1 MDFVHLHTHTHYSL
15 LDGLAQIDP
24 LLDKVQSLGMSACAI
39 TDHGN
44 MYGAVEFYKKA
55 KKRGIKPIIGCEVY
69 VALESR
75 FSRRPQIDDARHHL
89 VLLVKNEA
97 GYRNLVK
104 LVTKAHLEGFYYK
117 PRVDE
122 ELLAE
127 HQEGLIAMT
136 ACIQGKI
143 PRLAIAKK
151 MDEALECAR
160 RYQKMFGKEN
170 FFLEIQHHPNL
181 PDQSPANEGLIEI
194 ARKTGIGLVAT
205 NDIHYL
211 DADDMEAQDI
221 LMLINT
227 GADINN
233 PERLTMKGEDF
244 SMRSPQKMIEDFK
257 DFPEAIENT
266 AKIAQMCEFEFELK
280 KTKLPRFTPPKN
292 KNNEEYLR
300 DLCRAG
306 MEKRYG
312 QNPSR
317 ETRDRFEYEFAAIK
331 ELGFIE
337 YFLIVQD
344 FVNWAKNNRIVVG
357 PGRGSAAGSIVSYL
371 LNITDIDPLRYGL
384 LFERFLNPGRSAVSL
399 PDIDM
404 DFADRRRPEVIEYV
418 SQKYGYGH
426 VAQIITFGTMAA
438 RAVVRD
444 VGRVLQYP
452 YSYCDRLAKMIPFG
466 MNLDEALAKA
476 DDLKT
481 LVQNDEKARVLMG
494 FAKKLE
500 GCARHASTHACG
512 VVISPVPLDEIVPV
526 QHPTADDNG
535 LVSQYELHAI
545 EDMGLLK
552 MDFLGLKNLTIIE
565 DTLAR
570 IYLVQNQS
578 IDLKAI
584 PMDDKEAY
592 ALMARGDTVGVFQL
606 ESAGMQRYL
615 KQLKPTQFEDIIA
628 MVALYRPGPMQF
640 IPDFIDGKSGLKIPQ
655 YLHPK
660 LEPILGPTYGII
672 LYQEQT
678 MKIAQ
683 ELAGFSMA
691 EADTLRKAIGKKIK
705 DLMMASKQK
714 FIDGCQKNGIAKKIA
729 VEIWS
734 WIEPSADYSFNKSHA
749 ACYAMIAYQTAW
761 LKAHY
766 PAEFMAALITSEK
779 NDVERVGYLIG
790 ECKNMGL
797 EVLAPDINESY
808 HGFTVIPES
817 NKIRFGLAAVK
828 NVGENLVNEVVSQ
841 RKSGGKFRDIF
852 DFTERINP
860 KVINRKSLEA
870 LIKAGVFDAMAE
882 RNTLLANV
890 EKLLE
895 IGRENERNKSNGQQG
910 LFAALPTAKI
920 NGHSLSSAHPAGKAE
935 KLMWEKE
942 LLGLF
947 VTSHPLEEYKDE
959 MEKKC
964 LKISRVKESQAAR
977 MVKIGGMISTVKKI
991 ITKSGKPMLF
1001 MSLEDLTDR
1010 IEVVVFASAMEKNP
1024 AVFCESKVVYV
1035 YGRIDLR
1042 DGETKIVADNVEQ
1055 VSREETLLA

>member
-266 AKIAQMCEFEFELK
+266 AKIAQMCKFEFELK
-280 KTKLPRFTPPKN
+280 KTKLPRFTPPEN
-292 KNNEEYLR
+292 RSNEDYLR
-300 DLCRAG
+300 GLCRAG

-317 ETRDRFEYEFAAIK
+317 ETLDRFEYEFAAIK

-371 LNITDIDPLRYGL
+371 LNITDIDPLKYGL

-418 SQKYGYGH
+418 SQKYGHGH

-452 YSYCDRLAKMIPFG
+452 YSYCD
-466 MNLDEALAKA
+466 
-476 DDLKT
+476 
-481 LVQNDEKARVLMG
+481 
-494 FAKKLE
+494 
-500 GCARHASTHACG
+500 
-512 VVISPVPLDEIVPV
+512 
-526 QHPTADDNG
+526 
-535 LVSQYELHAI
+535 
-545 EDMGLLK
+545 
-552 MDFLGLKNLTIIE
+552 
-565 DTLAR
+565 
-570 IYLVQNQS
+570 
-578 IDLKAI
+578 
-584 PMDDKEAY
+584 
-592 ALMARGDTVGVFQL
+592 
-606 ESAGMQRYL
+606 
-615 KQLKPTQFEDIIA
+615 
-628 MVALYRPGPMQF
+628 
-640 IPDFIDGKSGLKIPQ
+640 
-655 YLHPK
+655 
-660 LEPILGPTYGII
+660 
-672 LYQEQT
+672 
-678 MKIAQ
+678 
-683 ELAGFSMA
+683 
-691 EADTLRKAIGKKIK
+691 
-705 DLMMASKQK
+705 
-714 FIDGCQKNGIAKKIA
+714 
-729 VEIWS
+729 
-734 WIEPSADYSFNKSHA
+734 
-749 ACYAMIAYQTAW
+749 
-761 LKAHY
+761 
-766 PAEFMAALITSEK
+766 
-779 NDVERVGYLIG
+779 
-790 ECKNMGL
+790 
-797 EVLAPDINESY
+797 
-808 HGFTVIPES
+808 
-817 NKIRFGLAAVK
+817 
-828 NVGENLVNEVVSQ
+828 
-841 RKSGGKFRDIF
+841 
-852 DFTERINP
+852 
-860 KVINRKSLEA
+860 
-870 LIKAGVFDAMAE
+870 
-882 RNTLLANV
+882 
-890 EKLLE
+890 
-895 IGRENERNKSNGQQG
+895 
-910 LFAALPTAKI
+910 
-920 NGHSLSSAHPAGKAE
+920 
-935 KLMWEKE
+935 
-942 LLGLF
+942 
-947 VTSHPLEEYKDE
+947 
-959 MEKKC
+959 
-964 LKISRVKESQAAR
+964 
-977 MVKIGGMISTVKKI
+977 
-991 ITKSGKPMLF
+991 
-1001 MSLEDLTDR
+1001 
-1010 IEVVVFASAMEKNP
+1010 
-1024 AVFCESKVVYV
+1024 
-1035 YGRIDLR
+1035 
-1042 DGETKIVADNVEQ
+1042 
-1055 VSREETLLA
+1055 

>member
-1 MDFVHLHTHTHYSL
+1 MKFSHLHTHSHYSL

-24 LLDKVQSLGMSACAI
+24 LLDKVAALGMDSIAL

-55 KKRGIKPIIGCEVY
+55 KTRGIKPIIGCEVY
-69 VALESR
+69 AAVESR
-75 FSRRPQIDDARHHL
+75 FQRRPKIDDVRYHL
-89 VLLVKNEA
+89 VLLAKNEL
-97 GYRNLVK
+97 GYKNLVK

-117 PRVDE
+117 PRVDD
-122 ELLAE
+122 ELLA
-127 HQEGLIAMT
+127 QYGQGLIAMS

-143 PRLAIAKK
+143 PRLIINKK
-151 MDEALECAR
+151 FDEAEAAAR
-160 RYQKMFGKEN
+160 RYIEFFGKEN

-181 PDQSPANEGLIEI
+181 PDQEPANRGQIELAKKLGL
-194 ARKTGIGLVAT
+194 GLVAT

-211 DADDMEAQDI
+211 NAEDEKAQDI

-227 GADINN
+227 GADINDGN
-233 PERLTMKGEDF
+233 RLTMKGEDF
-244 SMRSPQKMIEDFK
+244 SMRSPAQMIADFK

-266 AKIAQMCEFEFELK
+266 QKIVDMCQFEFELK
-280 KTKLPRFTPPKN
+280 KTKLPRFTPPKGST
-292 KNNEEYLR
+292 NEEHLR
-300 DLCRAG
+300 ELCQTG
-306 MEKRYG
+306 LKNRYG
-312 QNPSR
+312 HNPDS
-317 ETRDRFEYEFAAIK
+317 EIIKRFEYEFATIK
-331 ELGFIE
+331 QLGFVD

-344 FVNWAKNNRIVVG
+344 FVNWAKSSRIVVG
-357 PGRGSAAGSIVSYL
+357 PGRGSAAGSLVSYL
-371 LNITDIDPLRYGL
+371 LNITEIDPLKYDL

-418 SQKYGYGH
+418 GQKYGHDH

-438 RAVVRD
+438 RAAARD

-452 YSYCDRLAKMIPFG
+452 YSYCDKLAKMIPFG
-466 MNLDEALAKA
+466 MNLDQALKT
-476 DDLKT
+476 DDLKM
-481 LVQNDEKARVLMG
+481 LVAGDEKARVLFE

-512 VVISPVPLDEIVPV
+512 VVISPIPLDEIVPV
-526 QHPTADDNG
+526 QHPTADDDG

-565 DTLAR
+565 DTLSR

-578 IDLKAI
+578 LSLKSI
-584 PMDDKEAY
+584 PMDDKETF
-592 ALMARGDTVGVFQL
+592 ALLQRGDTIGVFQL

-640 IPDFIDGKSGLKIPQ
+640 IPQFIDGKNGLTIPT
-655 YLHPK
+655 YLHSK
-660 LEPILGPTYGII
+660 LESILGPTYGII

-714 FIDGCQKNGIAKKIA
+714 FIDGCQKNGIAKKIGQ
-729 VEIWS
+729 EIWS

-749 ACYAMIAYQTAW
+749 ACYAMVAYQTAY

-766 PAEFMAALITSEK
+766 PVEFMAALITSEK

-790 ECKNMGL
+790 ECKNMGID
-797 EVLAPDINESY
+797 VLAPDINESFY
-808 HGFTVIPES
+808 GFTVIPGAG
-817 NKIRFGLAAVK
+817 KIRFGLSAIK
-828 NVGENLVNEVVSQ
+828 NVGDNLVTEIVNDRKKNGTFDGVS
-841 RKSGGKFRDIF
+841 
-852 DFTERINP
+852 DFMTRINS
-860 KVINRKSLEA
+860 KLINRKSLEA
-870 LIKAGVFDAMAE
+870 LIKAGVFDGMAE
-882 RNTLLANV
+882 RNQLLANI
-890 EKLLE
+890 ERLLE
-895 IGRENERNKSNGQQG
+895 YGREIEKNRANGQRD
-910 LFAALPTAKI
+910 LFGALMGGGNGNSAKATQISLAPARAA
-920 NGHSLSSAHPAGKAE
+920 HQAE

-947 VTSHPLEEYKDE
+947 VTPHPLEQYKAA

-964 LKISRVKESQAAR
+964 LRITRIKENPAPRLVKT
-977 MVKIGGMISTVKKI
+977 GGMISTLKKI
-991 ITKSGKPMLF
+991 VTKTGKPMLF
-1001 MSLEDLTDR
+1001 MNLEDLSDK
-1010 IEVVVFASAMEKNP
+1010 IEVVVFARTLEQNP
-1024 AVFCESKVVYV
+1024 AVFAESKVVYV
-1035 YGRIDLR
+1035 YGRVDNR
-1042 DGETKIVADNVEQ
+1042 DGETKIVADTVEE
-1055 VSREETLLA
+1055 VMLI

>member
-1 MDFVHLHTHTHYSL
+1 
-15 LDGLAQIDP
+15 
-24 LLDKVQSLGMSACAI
+24 
-39 TDHGN
+39 
-44 MYGAVEFYKKA
+44 
-55 KKRGIKPIIGCEVY
+55 
-69 VALESR
+69 
-75 FSRRPQIDDARHHL
+75 
-89 VLLVKNEA
+89 
-97 GYRNLVK
+97 
-104 LVTKAHLEGFYYK
+104 
-117 PRVDE
+117 
-122 ELLAE
+122 
-127 HQEGLIAMT
+127 
-136 ACIQGKI
+136 
-143 PRLAIAKK
+143 
-151 MDEALECAR
+151 LECAR
-160 RYQKMFGKEN
+160 RYQKIFGQEN

-181 PDQSPANEGLIEI
+181 PEQSPANEGLVEI

-266 AKIAQMCEFEFELK
+266 ARIAQMCQFEFELK
-280 KTKLPRFTPPKN
+280 KTKLPRFTPPEN
-292 KNNEEYLR
+292 KNNEDYLR
-300 DLCRAG
+300 DLCDAG

-317 ETRDRFEYEFAAIK
+317 ETLDRFEYEFAAIK

-371 LNITDIDPLRYGL
+371 LNITDIDPLQYGL

-418 SQKYGYGH
+418 SQKYGHGH

-452 YSYCDRLAKMIPFG
+452 YSYCDKLAKMIPFG

-476 DDLKT
+476 DDLKA
-481 LVQNDEKARVLMG
+481 LVQNDEKARILMG

-570 IYLVQNQS
+570 IYLVRNQN
-578 IDLKAI
+578 IDLKTI

-640 IPDFIDGKSGLKIPQ
+640 IPDFIDGKSGLKIPA

-660 LEPILGPTYGII
+660 LESILGPTYGII

-714 FIDGCQKNGIAKKIA
+714 FIDGCQK
-729 VEIWS
+729 
-734 WIEPSADYSFNKSHA
+734 
-749 ACYAMIAYQTAW
+749 TASPRRSP
-761 LKAHY
+761 LK
-766 PAEFMAALITSEK
+766 FG
-779 NDVERVGYLIG
+779 VGL
-790 ECKNMGL
+790 
-797 EVLAPDINESY
+797 
-808 HGFTVIPES
+808 
-817 NKIRFGLAAVK
+817 
-828 NVGENLVNEVVSQ
+828 
-841 RKSGGKFRDIF
+841 
-852 DFTERINP
+852 
-860 KVINRKSLEA
+860 
-870 LIKAGVFDAMAE
+870 
-882 RNTLLANV
+882 
-890 EKLLE
+890 
-895 IGRENERNKSNGQQG
+895 
-910 LFAALPTAKI
+910 
-920 NGHSLSSAHPAGKAE
+920 
-935 KLMWEKE
+935 
-942 LLGLF
+942 
-947 VTSHPLEEYKDE
+947 
-959 MEKKC
+959 
-964 LKISRVKESQAAR
+964 
-977 MVKIGGMISTVKKI
+977 
-991 ITKSGKPMLF
+991 
-1001 MSLEDLTDR
+1001 
-1010 IEVVVFASAMEKNP
+1010 NP
-1024 AVFCESKVVYV
+1024 AQT
-1035 YGRIDLR
+1035 I
-1042 DGETKIVADNVEQ
+1042 
-1055 VSREETLLA
+1055 LLTNRTRPATR